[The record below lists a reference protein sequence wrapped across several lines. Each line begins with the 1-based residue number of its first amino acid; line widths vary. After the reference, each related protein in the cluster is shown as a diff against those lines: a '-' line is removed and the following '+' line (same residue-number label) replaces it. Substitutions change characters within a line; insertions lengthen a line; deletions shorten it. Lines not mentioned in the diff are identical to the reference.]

1 MKDIKSYVILVSSL
15 ILSYQCVSNADNNKE
30 WVGTY
35 NGMCPSYNMKNKY
48 GEDMIIFD
56 NYVSIPAVQ
65 FTFEIYDN
73 NMCTI
78 YMQYGEKNI
87 ICPNVEYI
95 VSSNSNN
102 FSLTM
107 SSKTGNDCGEVD
119 FVLIKNENHF
129 KIAKGT
135 RGTPSFIVKKPN

>member
-15 ILSYQCVSNADNNKE
+15 ILSYQCGSNDDNNKE

-35 NGMCPSYNMKNKY
+35 NGMRPSYNMKNKY
-48 GEDMIIFD
+48 GEDMIISG

-65 FTFEIYDN
+65 YTFEIYNN

-78 YMQYGEKNI
+78 YMQYGEENI
-87 ICPNVEYI
+87 TCPNVEYI

-107 SSKTGNDCGEVD
+107 SPETGGDCGGHEI
-119 FVLIKNENHF
+119 VLIKNEHHF

-135 RGTPSFIVKKPN
+135 LGEPSFIVKKTN